1 MKKLLWLLCLI
12 LAGTTT
18 NAQNTSIDWKKD
30 IAFLKEELPR
40 KHIDLFVNKRRDF
53 FEKGLDRAAAL
64 QGKATDLDI
73 ALRLQQTI
81 AAMGDSHTE
90 VAYTKFVAKE
100 GLVPVFYYWF
110 DDGLY
115 VLAGTDQHPEI
126 LGQKLIAIN
135 GFPVQ
140 RITDSF
146 KTLVTQDND
155 AINKARIPGMM
166 AQRQL
171 YDFFRFAEPG
181 KDLVLE
187 TENRNGEK
195 TKTILVTGAPVGR
208 VKRLP
213 MRTLGIGWRNERA
226 LFWDEYVAADS
237 IYFVQYNQCWSR
249 ELEAAH
255 GNADRAAQLPSFKEF
270 EEKIFK
276 TLAEQPVK
284 KLVIDMRFNGG
295 GSEEQGNELLKRLKD
310 HPVNKKGKL
319 YVIIGRKTFS
329 SAVLIALS
337 FRTTTSA
344 VLIGEETSGS
354 PNHYGET
361 KNMQLP
367 ASRMFVE
374 YSTKHFVRSGNDKPT
389 LSPDIPVKVTF
400 NDFYSGTD
408 PFYDAVK
415 AYKQ

>member
-1 MKKLLWLLCLI
+1 MKKPVLLLSLCI
-12 LAGTTT
+12 ASFAAR
-18 NAQNTSIDWKKD
+18 AQDAAIDWKKD
-30 IAFLKEELPR
+30 IAFLKEELPH
-40 KHIDLFVNKRRDF
+40 KHIDLFVQKRRDF

-64 QGKATDLDI
+64 QGKASDLDI

-81 AAMGDSHTE
+81 AAMGDSHTD
-90 VAYTKFVAKE
+90 VVYTKFITRD

-115 VLAGTDQHPEI
+115 ILAGTDQHPEI
-126 LGQKLIAIN
+126 LGRKLVSVN
-135 GFPVQ
+135 GFPAQ
-140 RITDSF
+140 RIIDSF
-146 KTLVTQDND
+146 KTLITQDND
-155 AINKARIPGMM
+155 GINKARIPGMM
-166 AQRQL
+166 VQRQL

-187 TENRNGEK
+187 TEDVKGERMK
-195 TKTILVTGAPVGR
+195 TTLVANAPAGR
-208 VKRLP
+208 IKRLP
-213 MRTLGIGWRNERA
+213 MKAPGIGWRNERA

-237 IYFVQYNQCWSR
+237 IYFVQYNQCWDR

-255 GNADRAAQLPSFKEF
+255 GNAERAAQLPSFKEF

-310 HPVNKKGKL
+310 QPVNKKGKL
-319 YVIIGRKTFS
+319 FVIIGRKTFS

-337 FRTTTSA
+337 FKTGTNA
-344 VLIGEETSGS
+344 ILVGEATSGS
-354 PNHYGET
+354 PNHYGEVKT
-361 KNMQLP
+361 MQLP
-367 ASRMFVE
+367 SSHMFVE

-389 LSPDIPVKVTF
+389 LIPDIPAHVTF
-400 NDFYSGTD
+400 RDFYSGRD

-415 AYKQ
+415 AYK